1 MTSPFDHRPRTEWL
15 AITRDVIARHPVPTV
30 TLSESVLAAWT
41 SIFRSQIGDLR
52 IGQDIFP
59 QPQVMGFFLHE
70 LIPVELCQ
78 RVGGWR
84 RGLGTEKDAHFELD
98 SDYSFEIK
106 TSSHPRQSLRK
117 PELRAARRRGS
128 AVEVRLLP
136 RGQFRELERS
146 TGPAAEDLTH
156 QVRVARPH
164 RLDRT
169 GCSHWPAGAPDC

>member
-1 MTSPFDHRPRTEWL
+1 M
-15 AITRDVIARHPVPTV
+15 PTV

-106 TSSHPRQSLRK
+106 TSSHPRQIF
-117 PELRAARRRGS
+117 GN
-128 AVEVRLLP
+128 
-136 RGQFRELERS
+136 RS
-146 TGPAAEDLTH
+146 YAQPAAEGARSKSGYYLA
-156 QVRVARPH
+156 VNFESWSARPGQQP
-164 RLDRT
+164 RIRRIRFGWLDHTDWIGQAAAT
-169 GCSHWPAGAPDC
+169 GQQAHLTADADALKLIDLAG